1 MRIQDYLVGRCVQ
14 EDIPVIDA
22 EAVEDE
28 TSAAVMV
35 VVERLQEQEEV
46 RDKAGGKREKWQAFG
61 KEEKEDAGKTE
72 DRSSRP
78 QHEKVRA

>member
-1 MRIQDYLVGRCVQ
+1 MHIQEYLVGRCVQ

-46 RDKAGGKREKWQAFG
+46 RARLAVNGKNGKPVGKKRRRQNAG
-61 KEEKEDAGKTE
+61 
-72 DRSSRP
+72 RSSRP
-78 QHEKVRA
+78 QHGKVRA